1 MELYSI
7 TALYWWYTNFCPSL
21 FFLTPAFSMLDKETL
36 SERDICTKFIT
47 PALVKAGWEDKFL
60 EEVSFTDGR
69 IFVRGSL
76 TGRGKPKRADYILY
90 YKPGIP
96 VAVVE
101 AKDNKHRV
109 GDGLQQALDYARIL
123 DIPTVFSSNGD
134 GFVFHDRTASD
145 ESIEREIRLDEFPT
159 PDQLWQRYKKYKG
172 IETPDEERISE
183 QPYYDDG
190 SNRRP
195 RYYQQIAVNR
205 SVEAIAKGQNR
216 ILLVMATGTGKTY
229 TAFQI
234 IYRLWKS
241 GRKKR
246 ILFLADRTALIDQT
260 RRGDFKH
267 FRDKMTIL
275 RKKVVN
281 EGGGRDRLMASTK
294 RGIDS
299 TDKAY
304 EIFLGLYQG
313 LTSTEGLDAYR
324 DFSPDFFDLIV
335 VDECHRGSANADSA
349 WRGILDYFSNATQ
362 IGLTATPRE
371 TTTASNSEYF
381 AEPIY
386 TYSLKQGIAD
396 GFLAPYRVVRVGLNV
411 DLDGWRPDKG
421 KRDKAGNL
429 VEDRNYN
436 RLDYDRSLVIDER
449 TKTVAAK
456 ITEFLKGH
464 DRFAKTIV
472 FCSDIDH
479 AERMR
484 SELVR
489 LNADEVRRE
498 ARYVMRITGDEEL
511 GKAELDNFINP
522 EERYPVI
529 ATTSKLMTTGV
540 DAQTCRLIVLDSN
553 IQSMTEFKQIIGR
566 GTRINEDHGK
576 LYFTILDFR
585 HVTDLFAD
593 PAFDG
598 DPVRVKDLGEGDSV
612 ASIEAE
618 EEAADH
624 SPLVDEE
631 NGEEMVIVPP
641 EIRQPNVV
649 SDDGHGDYT
658 PRGKVYVNGVNVSVL
673 VERELTFDQDGKSIV
688 VGLKDFTRDKVRAK
702 FGDLNDFLTRW
713 NTADRKEALVDE
725 LREQGVLLDEFLE
738 AVDRDADL
746 FDLIVHVAFD
756 QKPLTRRERAEQV
769 KKRNYFTKFGEP
781 ARRVLDALLDKY
793 ADEGIQNLETL
804 DVLRVKPLDSLGSP
818 MEIVRLFGDKTRYLQ
833 AVRELEEEIYR
844 VTA

>member
-1 MELYSI
+1 
-7 TALYWWYTNFCPSL
+7 
-21 FFLTPAFSMLDKETL
+21 MLDKKTL

-47 PALVKAGWEDKFL
+47 PALLKAGWEDKFL

-69 IFVRGSL
+69 IFVRGNF
-76 TGRGKPKRADYILY
+76 THRGKPKRADYILY
-90 YKPGIP
+90 HTSG
-96 VAVVE
+96 VAVGVVE
-101 AKDNKHRV
+101 AKDNRHSV
-109 GDGLQQALDYARIL
+109 GAGLQQALDYARIL
-123 DIPTVFSSNGD
+123 DIPCVFASNGD
-134 GFVFHDRTASD
+134 GFVFHDRGAAD
-145 ESIEREIRLDEFPT
+145 ESIEREIGLDEFPT
-159 PDQLWQRYKKYKG
+159 PEALWQRYKAFKG
-172 IETPDEERISE
+172 IETPDEERVSE

-190 SNRRP
+190 TNRRP
-195 RYYQQIAVNR
+195 RYYQQIAINR
-205 SVEAIAKGQNR
+205 SVEAIARGQNR

-267 FRDKMTIL
+267 FGGKMTVI
-275 RKKVVN
+275 RKKVVS
-281 EGGGRDRLMASTK
+281 EGNGRDRLVGVTK

-313 LTSTEGLDAYR
+313 LTSAEGLDAYR

-349 WRGILDYFSNATQ
+349 WRGILDYFTNATQ

-386 TYSLKQGIAD
+386 TYSLRQGIAD

-421 KRDKAGNL
+421 KRDKAGHL

-436 RLDYDRSLVIDER
+436 RLDYDRTLVIDER

-489 LNADEVRRE
+489 LNADEVRRDS
-498 ARYVMRITGDEEL
+498 RYVMRITGDEEL

-566 GTRINEDHGK
+566 GTRINEEHGK

-593 PAFDG
+593 PQFDG
-598 DPVRVKDLGEGDSV
+598 DPVRVKDLGETDSV
-612 ASIEAE
+612 ATIEADE
-618 EEAADH
+618 LADAD
-624 SPLVDEE
+624 SPPVDEE
-631 NGEEMVIVPP
+631 TGEEITVVPP
-641 EIRQPNVV
+641 TIRQPTVAN
-649 SDDGHGDYT
+649 DDGNGTYT
-658 PRGKVYVNGVNVSVL
+658 PRNKVYVNGVNVSVL
-673 VERELTFDQDGKSIV
+673 VERELTFDHEGKSIV
-688 VGLKDFTRDKVRAK
+688 VGLKDYTREKVRAA
-702 FGDLNDFLTRW
+702 FADLNDFLTRW
-713 NTADRKEALVDE
+713 NAADRKEVLVDE
-725 LREQGVLLDEFLE
+725 LHEQGILPDEFLG

-756 QKPLTRRERAEQV
+756 QKPLTRRERAENV
-769 KKRNYFTKFGEP
+769 KKRNYFTRYAEP
-781 ARRVLDALLDKY
+781 ARRVLAALLDKY

-818 MEIVRLFGDKTRYLQ
+818 VELVRLFGGKPAYLQ
-833 AVRELEEEIYR
+833 AVRELEAEIYR